1 MTASVQATSERVDGF
16 AIDKDGTRY
25 EPEPNLFSRA
35 RVGLEYRYTFA
46 QYIWLD
52 AGYEHDLYTGLVR
65 GSTDPNLESDLNAEE
80 SFEEIR
86 KAKLALRLG
95 YVQFGGGITT
105 SHWGLGLLAND
116 GAHGW
121 TPTNALFA
129 DPRRGDR
136 VLRGYTLIGPFSPAK
151 IAVSFAYDSV
161 LSDDVLVGDDD
172 ATQFIGALI
181 VNPKA
186 PRTGGVYV
194 ARRTQDNGE
203 SGETNVTA
211 IDVHGKW
218 TQEVGPRSAPFTLT
232 IETEIATILGETDLG
247 PNPDFP
253 QHDITQLGALTRVS
267 LARKR
272 WGTVLDVLYAS
283 GDQNL
288 DDNVVNNFKAD
299 RNVFMGQILFPS
311 MLTAIS
317 ARAPVTASNPEL
329 VGKPAQD
336 LESRTY
342 AGRRDKHSEHI
353 PKSMGAMGR
362 QRDSVW
368 WTAHRFF

>member
-1 MTASVQATSERVDGF
+1 MAHLIGLTIALFTGQALATPVQKVAVAPDTAAEHPSGLEFKNDSSHLKVKAAVQATSERVDGF

-52 AGYEHDLYTGLVR
+52 AEYEHDLYTGLVR
-65 GSTDPNLESDLNAEE
+65 GSTDPNLESDLNSEE

-121 TPTNALFA
+121 TPTNASFA

-151 IAVSFAYDSV
+151 IAVSFAYDNV

-186 PRTGGVYV
+186 SRTGGVYV

-218 TQEVGPRSAPFTLT
+218 TQEVGPRSAPFTRRLKQKSLRFWRDRSGT
-232 IETEIATILGETDLG
+232 KPRLSSTRHHPARS
-247 PNPDFP
+247 PDAYFQRAKDGVRP
-253 QHDITQLGALTRVS
+253 RRPL
-267 LARKR
+267 
-272 WGTVLDVLYAS
+272 AS

-288 DDNVVNNFKAD
+288 MTM
-299 RNVFMGQILFPS
+299 R
-311 MLTAIS
+311 
-317 ARAPVTASNPEL
+317 
-329 VGKPAQD
+329 
-336 LESRTY
+336 
-342 AGRRDKHSEHI
+342 
-353 PKSMGAMGR
+353 
-362 QRDSVW
+362 
-368 WTAHRFF
+368 